1 MGTNTTL
8 SGISLS
14 ANADN
19 NGAAYG
25 EDMIGMLS
33 VAQAKAGELIYTLNA
48 IVNRL
53 PGGDPNITTINTL
66 IANLS

>member
-8 SGISLS
+8 SGLSFS

-19 NGAAYG
+19 TEASYG
-25 EDMIGMLS
+25 EDVVGMLS
-33 VAQAKAGELIYTLNA
+33 VAQTKAGELIYTLNA

-53 PGGDPNITTINTL
+53 PGGDPNIATINTL
-66 IANLS
+66 ITNLS

>member
-8 SGISLS
+8 SGLS
-14 ANADN
+14 FTTNADN
-19 NGAAYG
+19 NGATYG
-25 EDMIGMLS
+25 EDMVGMLS
-33 VAQAKAGELIYTLNA
+33 VAQTKASELIQTLNT